1 MANNELIRNKAE
13 RSIKNSAG
21 RLGLNRLNT
30 KNYRLTTKGKKF
42 STKINLFMQ
51 NKANF
56 PKSQMNVNT
65 VIATNYEQR
74 TMNYGKKQSQTKPIQ
89 SQFAGCSK

>member
-1 MANNELIRNKAE
+1 
-13 RSIKNSAG
+13 
-21 RLGLNRLNT
+21 
-30 KNYRLTTKGKKF
+30 
-42 STKINLFMQ
+42 MQ

-56 PKSQMNVNT
+56 QISQMNVNT
-65 VIATNYEQR
+65 FIAKTYEQR